1 MKALKTILMLVLG
14 AAAVLAM
21 KAVGIPE
28 DMAILLATVPIV
40 AAINEQTRS
49 TP

>member
-1 MKALKTILMLVLG
+1 MKALKTILMLILG
-14 AAAVLAM
+14 VAAVLAM

-28 DMAILLATVPIV
+28 DLAVLLVTVPVV
-40 AAINEQTRS
+40 AAINTQTRS